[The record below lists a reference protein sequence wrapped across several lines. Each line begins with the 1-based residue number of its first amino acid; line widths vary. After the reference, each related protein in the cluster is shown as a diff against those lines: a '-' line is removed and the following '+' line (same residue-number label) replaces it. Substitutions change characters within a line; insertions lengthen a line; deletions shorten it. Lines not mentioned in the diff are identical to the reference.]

1 MITKI
6 AMEIVQKMGLSTMS
20 STEMKLRTFHE
31 QSVRGHYFRESSF
44 YGSHS
49 KSHTEVGQ
57 VNCYRVRKH
66 F

>member
-31 QSVRGHYFRESSF
+31 QSVRGHYFRES
-44 YGSHS
+44 
-49 KSHTEVGQ
+49 HTEVGQ